1 MEEKRVNTPRLTKT
15 NMIYY
20 LMLHHIGVACTTV
33 VLQRCKFDTDL
44 KCEMVARNIWS
55 GMYCILFTWCG
66 IQFQVERL
74 QYAQLGYVASD
85 VLLMQRMPQFKTNE
99 NYIHHVCCFVLV
111 TYTVLTGKCL
121 YGLIHLGGIG
131 EFSTVLLAVADTFKN
146 LPWLQRR
153 FPRTNTFFRV
163 CFFIAFVA
171 IRVCWWTYVI
181 LIRAPLDF
189 QLHLIVFWCAF
200 YGLLL
205 LQYYW
210 FALMLRWLCR
220 LLDSSRIGVVH

>member
-1 MEEKRVNTPRLTKT
+1 
-15 NMIYY
+15 MIYY
-20 LMLHHIGVACTTV
+20 LVLHHLGVSCTTV

-44 KCEMVARNIWS
+44 KCEMVARNIWC
-55 GMYCILFTWCG
+55 GIYCILFTWCG

-99 NYIHHVCCFVLV
+99 NYIHHAFTFVLV
-111 TYTVLTGKCL
+111 TYTVLAGERL
-121 YGLIHLGGIG
+121 YDLIHLGGIG
-131 EFSTVLLAVADTFKN
+131 EFSTFFLAFADTFKN

>member
-1 MEEKRVNTPRLTKT
+1 
-15 NMIYY
+15 MIYY
-20 LMLHHIGVACTTV
+20 LVLHHLGVSCTTV

-44 KCEMVARNIWS
+44 KCEIVARNIWC
-55 GMYCILFTWCG
+55 GMYCLLFTWCG
-66 IQFQVERL
+66 IQTQVERL

-99 NYIHHVCCFVLV
+99 NYVHHVCSFALV
-111 TYTVLTGKCL
+111 TYTVISGERL
-121 YGLIHLGGIG
+121 YDLIHLGGIG
-131 EFSTVLLAVADTFKN
+131 EFSTVFLAVADTFKN

-153 FPRTNTFFRV
+153 FPRINTFSRV
-163 CFFIAFVA
+163 CFFLAFVA
-171 IRVCWWTYVI
+171 LRVCWWTYVI
-181 LIRAPLDF
+181 LLQAPLD
-189 QLHLIVFWCAF
+189 LRMNLIMVWVPF

-220 LLDSSRIGVVH
+220 VLDTSSRIGTIVH